1 MPGASTSDSLMR
13 KEEPSQLEELA
24 DFMEQVREYAFFYFS
39 LNFLHTLRCFGRFFS
54 FGCLE

>member
-39 LNFLHTLRCFGRFFS
+39 LNFLHTLRCFGRFFP
-54 FGCLE
+54 LVA